1 MTLSYSPAPHAAPS
15 VDVFDG
21 FFRRAER
28 RPTLPGGLLDLE
40 RARQW
45 LDLVEW
51 GSRAG
56 LYTYQTPLGG
66 RAGPHVTV
74 RGRPMLML
82 SAYDYLGLIGHPRIE
97 LAAEHAVSTY
107 GTGTG
112 GVRLLTGTL
121 DLHRELEQEIAA
133 FKGTDDA
140 IAFTSGYMATLGV
153 ISALF
158 GPDDLVVA
166 DSHIHRSVI
175 DACHLARVPMGRFRH
190 NDPAS
195 LEQALHERRRGQ
207 RTLVVVEGIYS
218 MDGDVCPLPDIVELT
233 HRRGVHLM
241 VDEAHSFG
249 VLGAT
254 GRGVDEHY
262 GVTIS
267 DVDIWMGSLSK
278 AIPSTGGFVAGDRD
292 LMIYLQHGAAPF
304 MFSAALCPAAAAAA
318 REALR
323 VLAAEPERL
332 TRLRHN
338 ADHLR
343 GGLADLGCD
352 TGRSESPIIP
362 VITGDNEA
370 AFRLARS
377 LLDVGI
383 IASAVIPPAVPRG
396 GSRLR
401 LCATAAQTA
410 ADLDRALDA
419 FAGLARARPVAGS
432 GRGLPHGHG

>member
-1 MTLSYSPAPHAAPS
+1 MALRQPPAPPVAPGD
-15 VDVFDG
+15 DVFDG
-21 FFRRAER
+21 FFRRAEAVPALR
-28 RPTLPGGLLDLE
+28 GGLLDLE

-45 LDLVEW
+45 LDLVGW

-56 LYTYQTPLGG
+56 LYTYQAPLGG
-66 RAGPHVTV
+66 RSGPRATV

-82 SAYDYLGLIGHPRIE
+82 SAYDYLGLIGDSRIE
-97 LAAEHAVSTY
+97 RAAVDAVRAY

-112 GVRLLTGTL
+112 GVRLLTGTTE
-121 DLHRELEQEIAA
+121 LHRELEREIAS

-140 IAFTSGYMATLGV
+140 LAFTSGYMATLGV

-158 GPDDLVVA
+158 GPGDLVVV
-166 DSHIHRSVI
+166 DSRIHRSVL
-175 DACHLARVPMGRFRH
+175 DACLVARVPVSRFGH
-190 NDPAS
+190 NDPES
-195 LEQALHERRRGQ
+195 LEQVLRHRRRGQ

-218 MDGDVCPLPDIVELT
+218 MDGDVCPLPAIVDL
-233 HRRGVHLM
+233 RRRYGVHLM

-254 GRGVDEHY
+254 GRGVDEHH
-262 GVTIS
+262 GVAAS

-278 AIPSTGGFVAGDRD
+278 AIPSTGGFLAGGRE

-332 TRLRHN
+332 TRLRRN

-343 GGLADLGCD
+343 DGLADLGYD
-352 TGRSESPIIP
+352 TGWSESPVIP
-362 VITGDNEA
+362 VILGDNEA

-377 LLDVGI
+377 LLDLGI
-383 IASAVIPPAVPRG
+383 VASAVIPPAVPRG

-401 LCATAAQTA
+401 LCATAAQTPG
-410 ADLDRALDA
+410 DLDLALDA
-419 FAGLARARPVAGS
+419 FARLARARPATASSAGL
-432 GRGLPHGHG
+432 RLDHG